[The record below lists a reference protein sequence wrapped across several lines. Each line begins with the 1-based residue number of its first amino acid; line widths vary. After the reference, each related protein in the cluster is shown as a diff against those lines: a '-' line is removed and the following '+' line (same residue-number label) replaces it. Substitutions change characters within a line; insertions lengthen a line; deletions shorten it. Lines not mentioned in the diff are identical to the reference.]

1 MSEEIQTLEIVPSG
15 AAEAMERAQIDVQI
29 STARRY
35 PRNITQVKARML
47 SIATLDEETAAGC
60 FYSIPRGGKMVTGP
74 SVRLAEIAMAA
85 YGNVKA
91 ATRIVAV
98 DAASANPHAV
108 VASIVHDL
116 ENNVVFGVEKR
127 RRITAKKSRDG
138 TRKAPDDDD
147 IQLAVNAGS
156 AIAFRD
162 AVFKVVPLALVK
174 PVLDQARKV
183 AVGDVKSLAKKRD
196 QVLSRLRQMGLTE
209 ERIFGVVGVSK
220 AEEIDVD
227 RLENLIGLGTALKD
241 GNTTLEEAFPP
252 VAKEPA
258 KPIFATAPKVAP
270 KPEPEQDDG
279 DVGPV
284 TPQPEPTPAVV
295 VEPAP
300 APAPAPAPPLRD
312 ELAEVALTVT
322 NFDGFRSWAI
332 ERQYDGADTWA
343 SFADVP
349 SLLAEKLVKARVG
362 FLNALRAHVQGG
374 AR

>member
-1 MSEEIQTLEIVPSG
+1 MSDENQTLDVIPSG

-35 PRNITQVKARML
+35 PRNIAQVKARML

-196 QVLSRLRQMGLTE
+196 QVLSRLRQMGLTD

-252 VAKEPA
+252 VVREPS
-258 KPIFATAPKVAP
+258 KPIFATAPKPAL
-270 KPEPEQDDG
+270 KPETATDDEETT
-279 DVGPV
+279 

-295 VEPAP
+295 VDPTPASTTTEQ
-300 APAPAPAPPLRD
+300 LV
-312 ELAEVALTVT
+312 EVATTVAD
-322 NFDGFRSWAI
+322 FDGFRAWAVVNK
-332 ERQYDGADTWA
+332 YDGADTWA
-343 SFADVP
+343 SFDDVP
-349 SLLAEKLVKARVG
+349 TKIAERLVKARVG
-362 FLNALRAHVQGG
+362 FLNALKAHVQGG
-374 AR
+374 AK